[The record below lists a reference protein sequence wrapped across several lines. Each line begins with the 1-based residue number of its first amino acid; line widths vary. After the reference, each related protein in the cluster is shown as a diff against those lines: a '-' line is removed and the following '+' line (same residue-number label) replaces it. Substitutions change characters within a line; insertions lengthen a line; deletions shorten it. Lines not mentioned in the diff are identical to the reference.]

1 MISSSLQI
9 LWNSSKRK
17 CIILLILSFVIS
29 LPNIINIYIWKLLLD
44 QIVAC
49 LKIGSFNH
57 KILYLLVIGFTIEIL
72 RIILIK
78 IESYIRAI
86 YILMVDKYITQ
97 NIIDCIYE
105 LSMTQLEDNNILNI
119 IQKSSEESMSRS
131 MQLLDSVA
139 NIISAFSTVI
149 VSVLLLIKINI
160 FLPALIFISIFPS
173 LKISYSNIQ
182 IIHKIYEDRIEK
194 TRFIYFLKNMIVQNN
209 SLKEIK
215 ISGSILYLKKLIDGI
230 LMKIIDQ
237 EKVIKSSINK
247 KICLSEAFEQII
259 MYMIK
264 FFIIYRS
271 IILKTSIGNISMNIE
286 LISRLQGA
294 FLKIS
299 TLIISLFES
308 SLYMENFKSLNLL
321 KNENIKENS
330 NLIKEKINFKVK
342 EIEFKN
348 IYFKYKNSKNYVL
361 SNVNLKFNKGFTYA
375 IVGLN
380 GSGKTTLIKLL
391 LGLYRPDKGSI
402 YINKNELYKNYNLK
416 EYNSKFSV
424 MFQDFVKYPLS
435 VYENIALGDCKNFE
449 DIFQIKKSSFLSMSD
464 KFINKLPKKYDTK
477 LIKGWE
483 DSVDISEGQWQ
494 RIALARTY
502 FNKNADIIIL
512 DEPSASLDT
521 FTESSVFTNLLNSFQ
536 DKIKIII
543 THRFINIEN
552 MDKIIVIDQ
561 GKIIGTGKHSEL
573 ISNCQKYKLLYNMQK
588 KQSES
593 Y

>member
-573 ISNCQKYKLLYNMQK
+573 INNCQKYKLLYNMQK